1 MDAIV
6 KLAGSILSMGV
17 GMILFAFGLVLLFVI
32 TDEIYKYFMKK

>member
-17 GMILFAFGLVLLFVI
+17 GLVLIAFGVIVIYVI
-32 TDEIYKYFMKK
+32 TDNIYNQFFK

>member
-17 GMILFAFGLVLLFVI
+17 GLVMIAFGVIVLYVI
-32 TDEIYKYFMKK
+32 TDHIYKQFFK

>member
-17 GMILFAFGLVLLFVI
+17 GIVLIAFGIVLLCVL
-32 TDEIYKYFMKK
+32 TDTIYKQFFK

>member
-17 GMILFAFGLVLLFVI
+17 GIVLIEFGVIGIYVI
-32 TDEIYKYFMKK
+32 TDNIYKQFFK